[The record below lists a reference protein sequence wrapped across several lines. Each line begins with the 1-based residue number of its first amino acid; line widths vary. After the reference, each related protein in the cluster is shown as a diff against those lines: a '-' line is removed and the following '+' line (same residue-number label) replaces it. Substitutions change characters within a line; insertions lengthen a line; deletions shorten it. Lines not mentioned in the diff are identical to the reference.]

1 MSEREV
7 ILLGDHVVYRD
18 DIKGFDD
25 VGVVVQAN
33 SSLYVV
39 WNNETTPRIEIYE
52 RLRGARLDEV
62 DAGQRVIQ
70 GSSMNFQ

>member
-33 SSLYVV
+33 SSLYVI

-62 DAGQRVIQ
+62 DACCRVIRE
-70 GSSMNFQ
+70 NF

>member
-33 SSLYVV
+33 SSLYVL
-39 WNNETTPRIEIYE
+39 WSNETTPSIEIYE

-62 DAGQRVIQ
+62 DAQRRVIQ
-70 GSSMNFQ
+70 G

>member
-33 SSLYVV
+33 SSLYVL
-39 WNNETTPRIEIYE
+39 WNNETTPSIEIYE

-62 DAGQRVIQ
+62 DAGCRVIKDK
-70 GSSMNFQ
+70 

>member
-39 WNNETTPRIEIYE
+39 WNNETTPCIEIYE

-62 DAGQRVIQ
+62 DAGQRIVI
-70 GSSMNFQ
+70 SN

>member
-33 SSLYVV
+33 SSLYVL

-62 DAGQRVIQ
+62 DAGQRMIRE
-70 GSSMNFQ
+70 NF

>member
-7 ILLGDHVVYRD
+7 FLQGDHVVYSD

-33 SSLYVV
+33 SSLYVL
-39 WNNETTPRIEIYE
+39 WNNETTPSIEIYE

-62 DAGQRVIQ
+62 DAGCRVILE
-70 GSSMNFQ
+70 NF

>member
-18 DIKGFDD
+18 NLKGFDEL
-25 VGVVVQAN
+25 GVVVEAG
-33 SSLYVV
+33 SCLKVL
-39 WNNETTPRIEIYE
+39 WNGDDHPRSEIQE

-62 DAGQRVIQ
+62 DAGCRVIQ
-70 GSSMNFQ
+70 ED